1 MVRPLTTV
9 YHLLA
14 LFMGLVVWE
23 CQQKSMSILTFVA
36 TDNNPLF
43 SINIASEIF
52 TKKWHFSKYPLTKVA
67 KHWGNFCKE
76 FCIASIANANGWH
89 YCSQKKITIDTWMP
103 QFTNEAWNVVK
114 IFFRFWHNLAAGRR
128 RRQRRNDVVV
138 IHWRRGRRDAAV
150 RCNVVVFGRCFES
163 RRQPE
168 FLLRRSREA
177 RHDWTSV
184 WNTKRCKLV
193 WNDKTFLL

>member
-89 YCSQKKITIDTWMP
+89 YCSQKNYDRHLNASIHERGLKRRQNLFPILTQSRRWTTSTST
-103 QFTNEAWNVVK
+103 QK
-114 IFFRFWHNLAAGRR
+114 RRCCHSLAARPTWRR
-128 RRQRRNDVVV
+128 RSMQRCRL
-138 IHWRRGRRDAAV
+138 W
-150 RCNVVVFGRCFES
+150 
-163 RRQPE
+163 PM
-168 FLLRRSREA
+168 LRISSSAGIFAPTFSWSSPWLDFRLKYKTVQISL
-177 RHDWTSV
+177 
-184 WNTKRCKLV
+184 KR
-193 WNDKTFLL
+193 